1 MEGCHLFLSPLFVMQ
16 TEIFRISPSAVVEVF
31 FRLQRWRPDDFVGCY
46 RSPFGTGLV
55 GWVPLPPAGFCS
67 DASMLLVLVGLST
80 GAPFPG
86 WFHELV
92 WQLPVLAWL
101 SSALLFPW
109 NFRCTVWQL
118 LVCVQLQ
125 GALPSARGF
134 RWTAALFGH
143 FSCFWKGPPV
153 LPFPTFFHQRLFLL
167 FLSSFCLNFIKV
179 TKFPATFA
187 RRSHKNRAK
196 TATDKQ
202 TCTSKARPCA
212 PHCSSPVPP
221 DIATD
226 KQTCTSKA
234 RPCAPNCSSPVPP
247 GYRHR
252 QTNLYLES
260 SALRASQETRV
271 PNISPLTRGNHMNL
285 KTLSNYIYFNTNVT
299 MVSWL
304 REEEHPSEGGGST
317 SICLEQRVYNFKFS
331 SSCPR
336 KSPPFLPLRSY
347 NFRWF
352 RAHSLKCVKKEPCA
366 LPVFS
371 IRPAWSSLEQGK
383 KLQLFLSGG
392 VAKFTSFM
400 FWTGS
405 GVRWIG
411 QIAPMQIHVEWE
423 KNWMY
428 TTTIPPYH
436 RNLVR

>member
-1 MEGCHLFLSPLFVMQ
+1 MIVAQVFLEAMEGCHLFLSPLFVMQ
-16 TEIFRISPSAVVEVF
+16 TEIFRVSPSAVVQVF
-31 FRLQRWRPDDFVGCY
+31 VGLQRWRPDDFVGCY

-67 DASMLLVLVGLST
+67 GASMLLVLVGLST

-92 WQLPVLAWL
+92 WQLPVLARL

-118 LVCVQLQ
+118 LVCVELQ
-125 GALPSARGF
+125 GALPSARWFRWTVWRLPICVELRGALPSARWF

-202 TCTSKARPCA
+202 TCTSNARPCA

-234 RPCAPNCSSPVPP
+234 RPCAPNCSSPVPLDIATDKQTFTSKARPCAPHWSSPVPP

-271 PNISPLTRGNHMNL
+271 PNISPLTRGNYHVAFCLYNSQC
-285 KTLSNYIYFNTNVT
+285 TWNASAEFTRWFNTSRPSHTFLCWAKTSQLTNWET
-299 MVSWL
+299 NASVS
-304 REEEHPSEGGGST
+304 RNG
-317 SICLEQRVYNFKFS
+317 
-331 SSCPR
+331 
-336 KSPPFLPLRSY
+336 RSKI
-347 NFRWF
+347 
-352 RAHSLKCVKKEPCA
+352 AKHSRL
-366 LPVFS
+366 F
-371 IRPAWSSLEQGK
+371 AWSYVTAK
-383 KLQLFLSGG
+383 WCLFS
-392 VAKFTSFM
+392 
-400 FWTGS
+400 
-405 GVRWIG
+405 
-411 QIAPMQIHVEWE
+411 VEAM
-423 KNWMY
+423 K
-428 TTTIPPYH
+428 
-436 RNLVR
+436 

>member
-196 TATDKQ
+196 SATDKQ

-271 PNISPLTRGNHMNL
+271 PNISPLTRGNNL
-285 KTLSNYIYFNTNVT
+285 MQYDIDFKPIDQSLHNFILQTY
-299 MVSWL
+299 
-304 REEEHPSEGGGST
+304 
-317 SICLEQRVYNFKFS
+317 RVNHQT
-331 SSCPR
+331 C
-336 KSPPFLPLRSY
+336 
-347 NFRWF
+347 
-352 RAHSLKCVKKEPCA
+352 
-366 LPVFS
+366 
-371 IRPAWSSLEQGK
+371 
-383 KLQLFLSGG
+383 
-392 VAKFTSFM
+392 
-400 FWTGS
+400 
-405 GVRWIG
+405 
-411 QIAPMQIHVEWE
+411 
-423 KNWMY
+423 
-428 TTTIPPYH
+428 TT
-436 RNLVR
+436 